1 MTDIAGG
8 DEPELVDDAPP
19 TPPVQEPIP
28 VDPSTPPV
36 DVIRALGYDPAEISS
51 LVVTADRV
59 VAVAADYPEP
69 QTGGQ
74 AP

>member
-8 DEPELVDDAPP
+8 DEPELVDDVPP
-19 TPPVQEPIP
+19 TPPAQEPIP
-28 VDPSTPPV
+28 VDPTTPPV

-51 LVVTADRV
+51 LVVTADSV